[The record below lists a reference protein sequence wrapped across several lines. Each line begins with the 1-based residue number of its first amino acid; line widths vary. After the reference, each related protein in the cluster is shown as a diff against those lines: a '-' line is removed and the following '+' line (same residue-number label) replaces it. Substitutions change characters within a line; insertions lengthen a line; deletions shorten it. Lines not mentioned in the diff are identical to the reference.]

1 MAKADKTVVRN
12 KLAKADKTLVQKKFA
27 KAGKQKKVTDKTRVL
42 KKPAKA
48 KTQKETDKITMQ
60 NLGGAMRLT
69 LRKKPAAAETLN
81 KLNKMEMIF
90 LLLQLGTPPA
100 SIVQIDWNEPVFV
113 SSIG

>member
-81 KLNKMEMIF
+81 KMDMI
-90 LLLQLGTPPA
+90 LLLLERGTPPA